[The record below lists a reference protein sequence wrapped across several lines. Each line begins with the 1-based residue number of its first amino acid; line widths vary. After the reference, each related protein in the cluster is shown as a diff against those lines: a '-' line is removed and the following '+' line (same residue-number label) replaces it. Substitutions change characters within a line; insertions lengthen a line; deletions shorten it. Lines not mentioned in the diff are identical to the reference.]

1 MRKMKW
7 LMLKLIILA
16 AFSLPEAFA
25 LRSPSTYFQL
35 KNDLLRTSQKEIL
48 TFVNEIVSVSKPSRM
63 VGKAGHTK
71 AHAWLVE
78 EIKKLD
84 PKESGKI
91 IRQDI
96 APDISEAKRFYESDL
111 AKKKSTPEFS
121 KWQKFSE
128 SMIEKSKSLSEEKVQ
143 NIIWEK
149 AGLDSKKLLV
159 ITAHYDTISHD
170 PSSLLIREDALMP
183 GANFNASGVA
193 VALGLIKTLAKFNLN
208 YSVQIVFLDWQGV
221 GFLGSFHHAKLL
233 KESKKEV
240 LGVLNLEM
248 LGQDTTYL
256 DKTKKL
262 GNMKLYLNHNEEE
275 EKWASKLLV
284 HGQKMTSRVDFTLTP
299 NNFDDSDNFRY
310 SDVGFKT
317 VTFSQDWEND
327 FNPKFYQ
334 TSQDTPETLNHLT
347 LYHNYLFIG
356 GVSGGILLDL
366 TK

>member
-1 MRKMKW
+1 MK
-7 LMLKLIILA
+7 LLILKLIILA

-25 LRSPSTYFQL
+25 IRSPSTYFQL
-35 KNDLLRTSQKEIL
+35 KNDLLRTSQKELL
-48 TFVNEIVSVSKPSRM
+48 TYVNELVNVSRPSRM
-63 VGKAGHTK
+63 IGKEGHEK
-71 AHAWLVE
+71 SHAWILE

-84 PKESGKI
+84 PKVSGKLI
-91 IRQDI
+91 KEDI
-96 APDISEAKRFYESDL
+96 APDLLEAKRFYESDL
-111 AKKKSTPEFS
+111 ARKKKTGQGFA
-121 KWQKFSE
+121 KWQKYTE
-128 SMIEKSKSLSEEKVQ
+128 HMIEKSKSLSEEKVQ

-149 AGLDSKKLLV
+149 SGLDSDKVLI

-170 PSSLLIREDALMP
+170 PSTLLVREDALMP

-193 VALGLIKTLAKFNLN
+193 VALGLLKTFAKFKLN

-221 GFLGSFHHAKLL
+221 GFLGSYHHAKML
-233 KESKKEV
+233 KDSKKEI

-262 GNMKLYLNHNEEE
+262 GNMKLYLNQNEKDEI
-275 EKWASKLLV
+275 WASNILR
-284 HGQKMTSRVDFTLTP
+284 HGKKMTSRVDFAVTP
-299 NNFDDSDNFRY
+299 NNFNDSDNFRY
-310 SDVGFKT
+310 SDMGFRAL
-317 VTFSQDWEND
+317 TFSQDWEND

-347 LYHNYLFIG
+347 LYHNYLFLG

>member
-1 MRKMKW
+1 MRKTKL
-7 LMLKLIILA
+7 LMTKLIILA
-16 AFSLPEAFA
+16 AFSLPEAYA

-48 TFVNEIVSVSKPSRM
+48 TYVNELVSVSKPSRM
-63 VGKAGHTK
+63 IGKAGHAK
-71 AHAWLVE
+71 AHAWLLE
-78 EIKKLD
+78 EIKKSD

-91 IRQDI
+91 IRQDLT
-96 APDISEAKRFYESDL
+96 PDLSEAKRFYESDL
-111 AKKKSTPEFS
+111 AKKKGTPGFG
-121 KWQKFSE
+121 KWQKYSDY
-128 SMIEKSKSLSEEKVQ
+128 MIEKSKSLSEEKVQ

-149 AGLDSKKLLV
+149 PGLNSDKVLV

-170 PSSLLIREDALMP
+170 PSSLLIREEALMP

-208 YSVQIVFLDWQGV
+208 YSIQIVFLDWQGV
-221 GFLGSFHHAKLL
+221 GYMGSYLHAKTL

-240 LGVLNLEM
+240 LGVFNLEM

-262 GNMKLYLNHNEEE
+262 GNMKLYLNQGEEE
-275 EKWASKLLV
+275 EKWASKLLS
-284 HGQKMTSRVDFTLTP
+284 HGQKMTSRVDFTLAP
-299 NNFDDSDNFRY
+299 NNFNDSDNFRY
-310 SDVGFKT
+310 SDLGFKT